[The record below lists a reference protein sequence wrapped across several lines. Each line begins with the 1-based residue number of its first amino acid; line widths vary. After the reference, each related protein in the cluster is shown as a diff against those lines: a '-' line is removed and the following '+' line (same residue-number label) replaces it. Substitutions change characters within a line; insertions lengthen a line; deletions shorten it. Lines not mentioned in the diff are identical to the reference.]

1 MREFFHLLDSRLR
14 GNDAIMLF
22 LRSLTFLLLQ
32 IIITPIFS
40 GLALFAFPLPAH
52 TRYRIISQWAKLML
66 FLLRVICGI
75 SHQVRGIEN
84 IPTEPSLIL
93 CKHQSA
99 WETLALQQLFPA
111 QAWVLKR
118 ELLWIPFFGWALAL
132 TNPIAIKRS
141 DGKGAIK
148 QLLKQGKERLKQ
160 GFHVVIFPEGTRV
173 PFGERV
179 KYKIGG
185 ALLAASSGA
194 PVIPV
199 AHNAGRLW
207 RRKAFIKHPGVITI
221 SIGQAIES
229 KGRKADQINADVEA
243 WIENEIQQMPH

>member
-1 MREFFHLLDSRLR
+1 
-14 GNDAIMLF
+14 MLF
-22 LRSLTFLLLQ
+22 LRSLIFLLLQ
-32 IIITPIFS
+32 LVITPIFS
-40 GLALFAFPLPAH
+40 VLALLTFPLPAL
-52 TRYRIISQWAKLML
+52 TRYRFISLWAKMML
-66 FLLRVICGI
+66 VLLRMVCGI
-75 SHQVRGIEN
+75 SYQVRGLEN
-84 IPTEPSLIL
+84 MPTEPSMIL

-99 WETLALQQLFPA
+99 WETLALQEVFPA

-173 PFGERV
+173 PFGERG

-194 PVIPV
+194 QVIPV

-207 RRKAFIKHPGVITI
+207 GRKAFVKRPGVII
-221 SIGQAIES
+221 MSIGAPIQS
-229 KGRKADQINADVEA
+229 KGRKADEINADVEA
-243 WIENEIQQMPH
+243 WIENEIQQLPH